1 MKAWLIDSW
10 NTGNKVCLWVK
21 DETGKDL
28 FLEDFYYP
36 IVYMKIR
43 TPRGRELFDSLCQNS
58 LVIPVRELDKQGLWT
73 GKFHSV
79 VECRVVDQVEFQR
92 FMKNAYRFESQLYI
106 YNTEIE
112 YMLKYMIDRDL
123 YPMCEVELDSKTQ
136 KIRRVPHHSLF
147 PEYPSFKKIYL
158 RAKWGK
164 VKMIGKDN
172 PIVVKFSE
180 SEDRE
185 LSPEPVSLLR
195 ELNEILIEHDPDIIF
210 SSQGDEFLLPY
221 LFEMSYKHR
230 IKLLLDRD
238 SVISTRKSKPVGRS
252 LFSYGRVV
260 FKTTPFPLFG
270 RLHIDRGLSFF
281 YHESELEGILE
292 VCRYSRL
299 GIQRL
304 ARSSPGSA
312 MSAME
317 DEVAMQL
324 GVLIPRSKGQAS
336 QLKPISL
343 VLKADQGGLSFRPP
357 VGLYENVLE
366 YDYRS
371 LYPSCMR
378 KYNISGETIN
388 CQCCASDGTGIPVPF
403 LPYHICSKRKG
414 IVANTIDQLLKRR
427 DELKYIIS
435 HNSLSDMQKR
445 ILELRSTAIKWCLVT
460 SFGYTGFK
468 NAKYGQ
474 REAHESI
481 TAWGREALLVAKE
494 VAEDFGY
501 SLLHALTD
509 SIWIRKDSTNP
520 QDISQIA
527 DEINTRT
534 GLKIIFEASYSWIC
548 FPSSKVIDYFSV
560 PTRYYA
566 RETSGKM
573 KVRGLL
579 IRKKD
584 TPPIVCQFQEEA
596 LGILSQCSTISE
608 IEEKDPAI
616 RQLYNRYKDQIYSG
630 KLDSQSLSIR
640 KTVSREADDYIQNNS
655 SKIIL
660 DIFKE
665 QGISIM
671 GGQNIHYIVVDT
683 TARDFR
689 KRYTPSHLFQGKYDA
704 GFYAKILKSA
714 LGEVL
719 PHCQFTKKEHWKVD
733 QGALFGD

>member
-10 NTGNKVCLWVK
+10 NTGNKVCLWIK

-43 TPRGRELFDSLCQNS
+43 TPKGRFLFDSLCENS
-58 LVIPVRELDKQGLWT
+58 LIIPVRELEKQGLWT
-73 GKFHSV
+73 GKLHSV
-79 VECRVVDQVEFQR
+79 MECRVADQVEFQR
-92 FMKNAYRFESQLYI
+92 FMKNAYRFESHLYI

-123 YPMCEVELDSKTQ
+123 YPMCEVDLDPQTQ
-136 KIRRVPHHSLF
+136 KIKRVPHHSLF
-147 PEYPSFKKIYL
+147 LRYPGFKKIYM
-158 RAKWGK
+158 RAKLGK
-164 VKMIGKDN
+164 VMMIGREN
-172 PIVVKFSE
+172 PVVVKLSE
-180 SEDRE
+180 SEDRT
-185 LSPEPVSLLR
+185 LSPEPTKLLH
-195 ELNEILIEHDPDIIF
+195 ELNEILKEYDPDIIY

-221 LFEMSYKHR
+221 LFEMSYKYR

-238 SVISTRKSKPVGRS
+238 SVISTRKNKPVGRS

-292 VCRYSRL
+292 ICRYSRL

-317 DEVAMQL
+317 DEVAMQF

-336 QLKPISL
+336 QIKPISL
-343 VLKADQGGLSFRPP
+343 VLKSDQGGLSFRPP
-357 VGLYENVLE
+357 VGLFENVLE

-371 LYPSCMR
+371 LYPTCMR

-388 CQCCASDGTGIPVPF
+388 CLCCATDGTGIPVPF

-414 IVANTIDQLLKRR
+414 IVANTIDQLLQRR
-427 DELKYIIS
+427 DELKQYIS
-435 HNSLSDMQKR
+435 QNSLSDIQKR

-509 SIWIRKDSTNP
+509 SIWIRKDTSHP
-520 QDISQIA
+520 EDIPKIA
-527 DEINTRT
+527 EEINHRT

-548 FPSSKVIDYFSV
+548 FPSSKVLDYFSV

-596 LGILSQCSTISE
+596 LEILSQCTNVSE
-608 IEEKDPAI
+608 IEAKDGEI
-616 RQLYNRYKDQIYSG
+616 RSLYQRYKDLIVSG
-630 KLDSQSLSIR
+630 TLDAKSLSIR
-640 KTVSREADDYIQNNS
+640 KTVSREAEDYVQNNS
-655 SKIIL
+655 SKIVL

-665 QGISIM
+665 KGIAIM
-671 GGQNIHYIVVDT
+671 GGQTIQYIVVDT
-683 TARDFR
+683 MS
-689 KRYTPSHLFQGKYDA
+689 KNPNLRYTPSHLFQGKYDSQ
-704 GFYAKILKSA
+704 FYAKILKSA

-719 PHCQFTKKEHWKVD
+719 PHCQFTKKEQWKVD
-733 QGALFGD
+733 QMSLFE